1 MAYTQNDLDQLD
13 AAIASG
19 ELTASYNGRMVT
31 HRSIDDLLKARAHVL
46 RVLQAQG
53 GARRA
58 PTFGGASYS
67 LANFNNQ

>member
-19 ELTASYNGRMVT
+19 ELTVSYSGRTVE

-46 RVLQAQG
+46 RVLQAQAG
-53 GARRA
+53 TRRA

-67 LANFNNQ
+67 LANFNNH